1 MLKIDKNGLNLF
13 YTTGCVG
20 VCWGVLG
27 CVGVCWVCSLV
38 AALKT
43 SLKHL
48 FFWDGVCN
56 YFVLAIFLIKF

>member
-27 CVGVCWVCSLV
+27 CAGVCWGVLGCAGCAGLCWVC
-38 AALKT
+38 
-43 SLKHL
+43 
-48 FFWDGVCN
+48 WGV
-56 YFVLAIFLIKF
+56 